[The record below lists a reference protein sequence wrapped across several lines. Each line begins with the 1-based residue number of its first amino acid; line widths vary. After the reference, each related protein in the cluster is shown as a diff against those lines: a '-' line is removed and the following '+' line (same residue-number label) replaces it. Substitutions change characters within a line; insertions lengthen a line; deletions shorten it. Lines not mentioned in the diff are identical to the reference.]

1 VENPTLLN
9 QSGTFEPFVDAAC
22 AASFLAMPRKTL
34 LSLARRGK
42 LPAYGVGE
50 GSRKIWKFR
59 LSELDSWM
67 RTEVISAS
75 HRGRL
80 PRRNS

>member
-1 VENPTLLN
+1 MESPPNRH
-9 QSGTFEPFVDAAC
+9 QSGIPEPFVDAAH
-22 AASFLAMPRKTL
+22 AASFLAMPRKTVL
-34 LSLARRGK
+34 ALARRGT

-50 GSRKIWKFR
+50 GPRKVWKFR

-67 RTEVISAS
+67 QTEVRSAS

-80 PRRNS
+80 PRRIS